1 MKYSHIVLTAVGLWL
16 GAIVS
21 AAYAAQGDFADLE
34 RQFQQLPIEARR
46 LVGPL
51 FWLHGDDSPE
61 RLEMYVGKVAE
72 GGNGSFTTESR
83 PHNDWLGPGW
93 WRDLAIC
100 LDAAKKNNLQMWIF
114 DEKWWPSQAVAGRV
128 PPRYAAK
135 RLAAAALDV
144 DRAARVSPTRATA
157 AHGTSPPWPAAW
169 RPTARSTAAA
179 SSIWPRTFATA
190 SSRGE
195 FRPANGRS

>member
-1 MKYSHIVLTAVGLWL
+1 MKYPQIILMAAGLWL
-16 GAIVS
+16 GMLIS
-21 AAYAAQGDFADLE
+21 ATFAAPGDFADLE

-51 FWLHGDDSPE
+51 FWLHGDESPE
-61 RLEMYVGKVAE
+61 RLDMYVGKVAE
-72 GGNGSFTTESR
+72 GGNGCFTTESR

-93 WRDLAIC
+93 WRDLTIC

-114 DEKWWPSQAVAGRV
+114 DEKWWPSQAVAGKV

-135 RLAAAALDV
+135 RLAAAAIDV
-144 DRAARVSPTRATA
+144 EGPREFADNGYGGRRYVAAVAGRVATD
-157 AHGTSPPWPAAW
+157 GKIDGE
-169 RPTARSTAAA
+169 A

-190 SSRGE
+190 SSPGKP
-195 FRPANGRS
+195 RPASGGS